1 MSFATAGLYRLV
13 PNHPILTVAGAMD
26 RIGTTEPTA
35 TRPIETLVTAGVL
48 VEITGRKRDRR
59 FAYDNYLSLLRGDT
73 ASSDN
78 L

>member
-1 MSFATAGLYRLV
+1 MSFAAAGLYRLV

-35 TRPIETLVTAGVL
+35 TRAIETLATAGVL
-48 VEITGRKRDRR
+48 VEVIGRKRDRR
-59 FAYDNYLSLLRGDT
+59 YAYDSYLSMLRGDA